1 MNRYAKLLILII
13 AFNACKTSDNKR
25 NPASTTWEK
34 LGPGGGGATFIPT
47 FSHES
52 PDNFMIRCDMTG
64 AYITNNGGSSYHQVN
79 FANGSSAF
87 AFDPNDKNIIYI
99 GGNFLHRSTDGGET
113 WKQVFPKKENIIKES
128 YFSDHASYSA
138 TVNDSLYNFK
148 SDISAIRID
157 PADNKNIYIAMGS
170 SLLHSNDNGNTWQ
183 QHAFNE
189 NIISLYT
196 NKTSDLYIFTASAV
210 YSFNKSSFKINKN
223 ELPSTMKPVFSYT
236 AGKLKDSDKLIFYAL
251 HHDTKQPVEGE
262 FGYTEI
268 WTTDNTGKTWN
279 RIMDS
284 TITNASSKVNPSYSM
299 IACAESDAAQAY
311 VVCNRYEDKT
321 GGKLKY
327 WYGALKSNDAGQ
339 SWNWTWKG
347 GGGSGQYGVKDG
359 IGVQNLTDAWA
370 EKAFGG
376 EYIRLMD
383 VGVYPN
389 DGNTAIVTDW
399 YRTMKTTDG
408 GITWNAIYSN
418 PQPDSSYASNGMD
431 VTTTYGVHFDPF
443 DKNHIAVSYT
453 DIGYH
458 HSFNGGKSWTRST
471 TGVPSEW
478 INTCYWVAFDPEVK
492 NKLWSAWSG
501 MHDIP
506 RGKMTRSPNWKE
518 RGKGGI
524 CVSEDG
530 GRTWK
535 PVSEAIGNNSPT
547 TCIVL
552 DKKSSKNNRTL
563 YASVYNKGVYKS
575 IDDGKSWQQKNNG
588 LDSNTA
594 AFEITLADDGNLFLT
609 VSAVPQHQDGKK
621 GRGIFSGAVY
631 KSTDGAETWKKLNV
645 TDGLLF
651 PHGIGVDPK
660 NPKRVYLGCWSD
672 ISISDLIGGD
682 VAKATGG
689 NDTLHM
695 KGGIFLSE
703 DGGDTWKQI
712 FDEKQYVYDVTPDPY
727 HEGRVYCNTFNRV
740 AYRSDDDG
748 KTWKKLKDYDFHWG
762 HRVVIDENDHE
773 KVYLTT
779 FGSSFLHGTPTT
791 E

>member
-1 MNRYAKLLILII
+1 
-13 AFNACKTSDNKR
+13 
-25 NPASTTWEK
+25 
-34 LGPGGGGATFIPT
+34 
-47 FSHES
+47 
-52 PDNFMIRCDMTG
+52 MTG
-64 AYITNNGGSSYHQVN
+64 AYITGNGGKSYHQVN

-87 AFDPNDKNIIYI
+87 AFDPNNKNTIYI
-99 GGNFLHRSTDGGET
+99 GGNFLHRSTDGGNT
-113 WKQVFPKKENIIKES
+113 WEQLFPKKEDIIKES

-138 TVNDSLYNFK
+138 IAKDSLYDSK
-148 SDISAIRID
+148 SDVTAIRID
-157 PADNKNIYIAMGS
+157 PADSKKIYIAMGS
-170 SLLHSNDNGNTWQ
+170 ALLHSNDNGTTWKKESIG
-183 QHAFNE
+183 E

-196 NKTSDLYIFTASAV
+196 NKNNNLYIFTANAV
-210 YSFNKSSFKINKN
+210 YTLNKSTNDITKN
-223 ELPSTMKPVFSYT
+223 QLPATMQPVFSYT
-236 AGKLKDSDKLIFYAL
+236 AGKLKNSDRLIIYAL
-251 HHDTKQPVEGE
+251 HHDTKQPIEGE
-262 FGYTEI
+262 FGYSEI
-268 WTTDNTGKTWN
+268 WTSENGGQSWN
-279 RIMDS
+279 RITDS
-284 TITNASSKVNPSYSM
+284 TITNASSKINPSYSM
-299 IACAESDAAQAY
+299 IACAEADAAQVYA
-311 VVCNRYEDKT
+311 VCNRYEDKT
-321 GGKLKY
+321 GDKLKY
-327 WYGALKSNDAGQ
+327 WYGALKSDDAGK
-339 SWNWTWKG
+339 SWHWTWKG

-408 GITWNAIYSN
+408 GKTWNAVYSE
-418 PQPDSSYASNGMD
+418 PQADSSFTSNGMD
-431 VTTTYGVHFDPF
+431 VTTTYGVHFDPS

-458 HSFNGGKSWTRST
+458 HSFNGGKSWIRST

-478 INTCYWVAFDPEVK
+478 INTCYWVVFDPEVTDK
-492 NKLWSAWSG
+492 MWSAWSG

-506 RGKMTRSPNWKE
+506 RGKMTRNPNWKE
-518 RGKGGI
+518 RAKGGI

-530 GRTWK
+530 GRTWR
-535 PVSEAIGNNSPT
+535 PASEGMETNSPT
-547 TCIVL
+547 TSIVL
-552 DKKSSKNNRTL
+552 DKKSPKNNRTL
-563 YASVYNKGVYKS
+563 YAAVYNKGVFKS
-575 IDDGKSWQQKNNG
+575 TDDGKTWQLKNNG
-588 LDSNTA
+588 IDSNTA
-594 AFEITLADDGNLFLT
+594 AFEITLADNGNLFLT
-609 VSAVPQHQDGKK
+609 VSAIPQHKNGQK
-621 GRGIFSGAVY
+621 GRDFYSGAVY
-631 KSTDGAETWKKLNV
+631 RSTDGAATWQKLNV
-645 TDGLLF
+645 TQGLLF
-651 PHGIGVDPK
+651 PHGIGIDPK
-660 NPKRVYLGCWSD
+660 NPDRIYLGCWAD

-703 DGGDTWKQI
+703 DGGNTWKQI
-712 FDEKQYVYDVTPDPY
+712 FDDKQYVYDVTPDPY

-740 AYRSDDDG
+740 AYRSDDYG

-779 FGSSFLHGTPTT
+779 FGSSFLHGSPVT